1 LRIKTS
7 SQFVVTHITC
17 IERKQSA
24 KDDFDDDAFHFRDA
38 SSQIIVV
45 VESIVVFQS
54 AFSEE
59 AGRTKDVR
67 ACERREKGQFVVGA
81 SRDG

>member
-1 LRIKTS
+1 
-7 SQFVVTHITC
+7 QFVVTHITC

-24 KDDFDDDAFHFRDA
+24 NDDDFDDDAFHFRDDA
-38 SSQIIVV
+38 SSQIVVV
-45 VESIVVFQS
+45 VEIIVVFQS

-59 AGRTKDVR
+59 SERTKDVR